1 MTQNAVP
8 QGWYQDPYGTPV
20 LRWWDGYRWTEHTQA
35 TPAPT
40 PAPAPAQAAVPPQQA
55 YPQAPVQQAP
65 AQQQGYPPAQAQ
77 QPYAPAPAQTQQ
89 PYPQAPAQQQGY
101 PPAQTQQPYAPQ
113 AQQPYPP
120 AQVPQ
125 QQFPQQQPQQFPQQ
139 FQQPHPQMGGGP
151 GPEALLSADLLL
163 VEQDFKWVD
172 ITTSYGIRD
181 RNGNEVGSVAE
192 TGQNAAR
199 KALRFVSSMDRYLS
213 RKFEIRDA
221 AGVPFLVLSRG
232 VKVVK
237 SRVAVERPDGTPVG
251 EIVQDTVIGHVSFD
265 LIAGGQTLGQIK
277 AEGWYAFTFTI
288 TDHTGAEVARIGR
301 GVLDIVLD
309 IIGGSDFYHLQVLRP
324 LPEPLRTL
332 VIAAALT
339 VNTMLRPDK
348 DGNA

>member
-8 QGWYQDPYGTPV
+8 QGWYQDPYGAPV
-20 LRWWDGYRWTEHTQA
+20 LRWWDGYRWTEHTQPPP
-35 TPAPT
+35 TPT
-40 PAPAPAQAAVPPQQA
+40 PAPAPDRAAVPPQQA
-55 YPQAPVQQAP
+55 YPQTQQPYAQGQQAYPQQAYAQPQQPYQQAP
-65 AQQQGYPPAQAQ
+65 AQQPYAQA
-77 QPYAPAPAQTQQ
+77 
-89 PYPQAPAQQQGY
+89 APAQQAY
-101 PPAQTQQPYAPQ
+101 PQ
-113 AQQPYPP
+113 
-120 AQVPQ
+120 QVPQ
-125 QQFPQQQPQQFPQQ
+125 QQQPHPQ
-139 FQQPHPQMGGGP
+139 FQQPHSQKGG

-172 ITTSYGIRD
+172 ITTSYGVRD
-181 RNGNEVGSVAE
+181 RNGAEIGSVAE

-199 KALRFVSSMDRYLS
+199 KALRFVSTMDRYLS
-213 RKFEIRDA
+213 RKFEIRDG

-265 LIAGGQTLGQIK
+265 LIAGGRTLGQIK

-301 GVLDIVLD
+301 GVLDLVLD